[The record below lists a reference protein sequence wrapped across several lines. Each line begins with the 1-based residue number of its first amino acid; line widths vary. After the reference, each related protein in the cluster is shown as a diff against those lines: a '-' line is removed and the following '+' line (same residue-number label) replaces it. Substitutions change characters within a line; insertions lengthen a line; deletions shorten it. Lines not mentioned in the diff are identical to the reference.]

1 MGETW
6 FEKETENF
14 EQLPS
19 VKIKDGETVE
29 MKFLDTGRTVFTENG
44 DRIIFSVEVKGE
56 KMSFWLNP
64 KNFTLRDPLAA
75 LMREKKLVNAV
86 VKVKRE
92 GLGKKSTKYFVVK
105 G

>member
-1 MGETW
+1 MENEKW

-19 VKIKDGETVE
+19 MKWKDGETKE
-29 MKFLDTGRTVFTENG
+29 LKFLDAGRQVMSENG
-44 DRIIFSVEVKGE
+44 ERIIFAVQVGEE

-75 LMREKKLVNAV
+75 LMREKKLVGSTI
-86 VKVKRE
+86 KIKRE
-92 GLGKKSTKYFVVK
+92 GMGKKNTKYFIV
-105 G
+105 